1 MKTTLKAKLT
11 LLYIGKNENSL
22 NKFSAAAEEAE
33 MLYMP
38 NAFEASKWL
47 RENET
52 LDGVICEQELQGQ
65 GGLSFHEYFI
75 SRFDKEQRIPFI
87 LIGEKKSKEVQQ
99 EAMNRQVDDYY
110 VQPVNAI
117 KIIERVR
124 FLKELKVNLSSQSI
138 SYQKET
144 VKPYRISFLKRS
156 FDILVAGTALI
167 VSAPFLLL
175 FIVAIRLESSGKVYY
190 ISKRVGTGY
199 RIFNFLKLRS
209 MYPDADKRMKE
220 FQHLN
225 QYADTDVVSEE
236 KEENK
241 PEIKSIEN
249 NVVLVGDGPEV
260 NEETHNRMKRESSES
275 AFIKFDNDPRITKVG
290 KIIRKLSID
299 ELPQLIN
306 VLKGDMSIVGNRP
319 LPLYEAELLTTDDW
333 TNRFNGPAGITGL
346 WQVEARGRSSKMS
359 PQERKELD
367 NQYVEIANSKYAFW
381 KDMWIIIRTFR
392 AVFQKEN
399 V

>member
-1 MKTTLKAKLT
+1 MKTILKTKLT
-11 LLYIGKNENSL
+11 LLYIGKNESSL
-22 NKFSAAAEEAE
+22 NKFSTLVEEAE

-65 GGLSFHEYFI
+65 GGLSFHEYFV

-87 LIGEKKSKEVQQ
+87 LIGEKKNKEVQQ
-99 EAMNRQVDDYY
+99 EAMNQQVDDYY
-110 VQPVNAI
+110 VQPVNAV
-117 KIIERVR
+117 KVIERVR

-156 FDILVAGTALI
+156 FDIFVAGTALI

-175 FIVAIRLESSGKVYY
+175 FILAIRLESSGKVYY

-225 QYADTDVVSEE
+225 QYADTDEVSKE
-236 KEENK
+236 KEADK
-241 PEIKSIEN
+241 PEIQPVKN
-249 NVVLVGDGPEV
+249 NVVLVGDGAEI
-260 NEETHNRMKRESSES
+260 NEETHNHS
-275 AFIKFDNDPRITKVG
+275 ITTQ
-290 KIIRKLSID
+290 
-299 ELPQLIN
+299 ELRRL
-306 VLKGDMSIVGNRP
+306 
-319 LPLYEAELLTTDDW
+319 
-333 TNRFNGPAGITGL
+333 
-346 WQVEARGRSSKMS
+346 ARSFV
-359 PQERKELD
+359 
-367 NQYVEIANSKYAFW
+367 N
-381 KDMWIIIRTFR
+381 
-392 AVFQKEN
+392 
-399 V
+399 